1 MVGEKKEFKPLNR
14 VIETDECAIVG
25 IGAFE
30 LKGYSVLVSVSVDY
44 LKRAIKIIE
53 ELHKG
58 EKDISVDLAIAKGYP
73 LVIGGYN
80 REEGKISGIAIAP
93 RVDEEG
99 ERI

>member
-14 VIETDECAIVG
+14 VIEADECIIAG

-58 EKDISVDLAIAKGYP
+58 EKDISVDLAIAKDSP
-73 LVIGGYN
+73 LVIGRYH

-93 RVDEEG
+93 RVDEED